1 MNINDVNIQKRL
13 SENQK
18 IFLNSLSNYI
28 DDEIYLYGSIRRMDY
43 IPDKSDL
50 DIDLFTDNE
59 NSLIYKLC
67 NFLHLKKNDF
77 KKVVYKIENQLIYG
91 YKTKYNNKDT
101 KLSIEISI
109 YNKKD
114 RETIIRQHGK
124 ADKLPYVILFLL
136 YIVKLCYYK
145 LGILSNEVYSKIK
158 NFLIHMSNDCNFI
171 LL

>member
-1 MNINDVNIQKRL
+1 MNINDINIQKRL

-77 KKVVYKIENQLIYG
+77 RKVVYKIENQLIYG
-91 YKTKYNNKDT
+91 YKTKYENPEK
-101 KLSIEISI
+101 KLSVELSI
-109 YNKKD
+109 YNQKD
-114 RETIIRQHGK
+114 KELIIKQHGK
-124 ADKLPYVILFLL
+124 ADQLPYIIVFLL

-145 LGILSNEVYSKIK
+145 LSILSNEMYSKIK
-158 NFLIHMSNDCNFI
+158 NFLIHMSSECNFI

>member
-28 DDEIYLYGSIRRMDY
+28 DDEIHLYGSIRRMDY

-59 NSLIYKLC
+59 NSLIYKLS
-67 NFLHLKKNDF
+67 NLLHLKKNDF
-77 KKVVYKIENQLIYG
+77 KKVVYKIENRLVYG
-91 YKTKYNNKDT
+91 YKTKYENKET

-109 YNKKD
+109 YNNKD
-114 RETIIRQHGK
+114 RDLIIKQHGK
-124 ADKLPYVILFLL
+124 ADNLSYIVLFLL
-136 YIVKLCYYK
+136 YIIKVSYYK
-145 LGILSNEVYSKIK
+145 LGILSNEMYSKIK
-158 NFLIHMSNDCNFI
+158 NWLIHMSSECNFI

>member
-28 DDEIYLYGSIRRMDY
+28 DDEIYLYGSIRRIDY

-67 NFLHLKKNDF
+67 NLLHLKKNDF
-77 KKVVYKIENQLIYG
+77 RKVVYKIENRLIYG
-91 YKTKYNNKDT
+91 YKTKYENSET
-101 KLSIEISI
+101 KLSVELSI

-114 RETIIRQHGK
+114 REIIIKQHGK
-124 ADKLPYVILFLL
+124 ADKLSYVILFIL

-145 LGILSNEVYSKIK
+145 LGILSNELYSKIK
-158 NFLIHMSNDCNFI
+158 NYLIHMSSECNFI

>member
-28 DDEIYLYGSIRRMDY
+28 DDEIYLYGSIRRIDY

-67 NFLHLKKNDF
+67 NLLHLKKNEF
-77 KKVVYKIENQLIYG
+77 KKVVYKIDNHIVYG
-91 YKTKYNNKDT
+91 YKTKYENKDT
-101 KLSIEISI
+101 HLSIEISI
-109 YNKKD
+109 YNRKD
-114 RETIIRQHGK
+114 RGTIIRQHGK
-124 ADKLPYVILFLL
+124 ADKLPYVILCLL
-136 YIVKLCYYK
+136 YIVKVCYYK
-145 LGILSNEVYSKIK
+145 LGILSNEVYSKMK
-158 NFLIHMSNDCNFI
+158 NFLIHMSNECNFI